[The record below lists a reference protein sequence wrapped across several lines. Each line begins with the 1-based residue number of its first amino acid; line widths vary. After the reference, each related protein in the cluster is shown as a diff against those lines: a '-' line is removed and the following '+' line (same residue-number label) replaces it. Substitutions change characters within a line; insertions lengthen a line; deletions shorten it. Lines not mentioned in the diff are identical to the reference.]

1 MLIAV
6 RCVLKGLI
14 AYILAWVIC
23 WILVFN
29 FGLKSLKS
37 LYDLI
42 VLVAVFGGMYIII
55 GAIFL
60 IPLLLLIKVV
70 RAAVR
75 LIHGRIVQPKR
86 KLT

>member
-6 RCVLKGLI
+6 RCALTGII

-23 WILVFN
+23 WVLVFN
-29 FGLKSLKS
+29 FGLKSLKN

-42 VLVAVFGGMYIII
+42 VLIGVFGGTYILV
-55 GAIFL
+55 GATFL
-60 IPLLLLIKVV
+60 IPLLLLVRVV

-75 LIHGRIVQPKR
+75 LIHKR
-86 KLT
+86 NV